1 LGRTVQEILRAKNL
15 KLKASKDRVSL
26 DRIGSG
32 EDIIDG
38 KKKGP
43 TAIVSSP
50 MCKRHLTCSL
60 EDSRTVSAPPENM
73 LGIILLTAIFHRAF
87 IRINC
92 FRSITI
98 LRIRLEV
105 LIDEKDGVLRSADLL
120 AAQAPSSSSDVD
132 SPVALFLG
140 GGAAPLSDVLRVHEW
155 AYVRKVQDRCE
166 RLRMETEQQL
176 AFLDGDTVISAD
188 SFDAAL
194 HAAGL

>member
-1 LGRTVQEILRAKNL
+1 
-15 KLKASKDRVSL
+15 
-26 DRIGSG
+26 
-32 EDIIDG
+32 
-38 KKKGP
+38 
-43 TAIVSSP
+43 
-50 MCKRHLTCSL
+50 
-60 EDSRTVSAPPENM
+60 M

-92 FRSITI
+92 FQSITI